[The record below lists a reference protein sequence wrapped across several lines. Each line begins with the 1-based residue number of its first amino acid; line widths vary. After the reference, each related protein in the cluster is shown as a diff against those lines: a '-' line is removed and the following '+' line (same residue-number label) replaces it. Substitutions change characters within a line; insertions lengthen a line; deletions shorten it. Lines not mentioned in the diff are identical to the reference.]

1 MLPLEYKSFL
11 GTGWAFPP
19 TFSEHDRSLEVV
31 SEEKDIQQSLFI
43 LISTVPGERLM
54 NPKYGCDLYRLVF
67 QRITEALR
75 QEIRFMV
82 TRAIEDFEPRVT
94 VESVEVHIVS
104 FEPGLLH
111 IVVDYKVIQTNSRA
125 NIVYPFYL
133 QEGSSVV
140 I

>member
-1 MLPLEYKSFL
+1 MEYKSFL

-19 TFSEHDRSLEVV
+19 TFWKQDYSQEMV
-31 SEEKDIQQSLFI
+31 SEERDIQQSLYI

-54 NPKYGCDLYRLVF
+54 NPLYGCDLYRLVF

-75 QEIRFMV
+75 QEIKVMV
-82 TRAIEDFEPRVT
+82 TKAIETFEPRVV
-94 VESVEVHIVS
+94 VEGVEVHIIS
-104 FEPGLLH
+104 LEPGILH
-111 IVVDYKVIQTNSRA
+111 IVVHYSVIQTNSRA